1 VSQLFSPLRLRDRAD
16 ATSIAF
22 VYLLCA
28 FLPAIGLLV
37 WLLTHIETEGQRQV
51 LPAFAVDIAGN
62 VDAPPR
68 SVQ

>member
-1 VSQLFSPLRLRDRAD
+1 MSQLFLPLRLCERAD

-28 FLPAIGLLV
+28 FLPAIGLLAG
-37 WLLTHIETEGQRQV
+37 LLPHIETEGQRQA
-51 LPAFAVDIAGN
+51 LPAVAVDIAGN